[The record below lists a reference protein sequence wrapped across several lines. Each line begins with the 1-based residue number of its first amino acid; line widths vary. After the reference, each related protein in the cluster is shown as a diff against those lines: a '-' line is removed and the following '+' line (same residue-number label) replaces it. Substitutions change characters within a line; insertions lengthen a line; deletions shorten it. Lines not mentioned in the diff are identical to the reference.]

1 MNQDE
6 KYEIETARDYVVSKS
21 NVLVQKNRYNL
32 SVQEQ
37 KTIAFICSMIK
48 PVEVLDKINSVPY
61 QLEYEFDI
69 RKYCQI
75 CNIDYNNGKNYADIK
90 SILKGLSDKSMWV
103 TFDEKPDEEVL
114 CRWLAKVRTN
124 KRSGIA
130 HIKLDE
136 DLVPY
141 LFDLKNRFT
150 SYGLRNILCMKSQY
164 SIRLYELLKSYKI
177 QVKKTFTIE
186 EFKKLLM
193 IEDIKSYNRFP
204 DLRRYVL
211 EPAMKEINE
220 YTDIDVSYREILK
233 GRKVI
238 KLEFHIKDKE
248 QLFAYAAYRK
258 NCNILNLDVDE

>member
-1 MNQDE
+1 MNRDE
-6 KYEIETARDYVVSKS
+6 IVEIEKARDYVVSKS
-21 NVLVQKNRYNL
+21 NILVQKNRYNL
-32 SVQEQ
+32 SVPEQ
-37 KTIAFICSMIK
+37 RTIAFICSMIK
-48 PVEVLDKINSVPY
+48 PIEVMDRINNVPY

-75 CNIDYNNGKNYADIK
+75 CNIDYDSGKNYADIK
-90 SILKGLSDKSMWV
+90 AILKGLSDKSMWV
-103 TFDEKPDEEVL
+103 TFDDNPEEEVL

-150 SYGLRNILCMKSQY
+150 SYGLRNILCMRSQY

-177 QVKKTFTIE
+177 QKTKTFTIE
-186 EFKKLLM
+186 EFKKMLM

-204 DLRRYVL
+204 SLKQKVL
-211 EPAMKEINE
+211 DPAMKEINE

-238 KLEFHIKDKE
+238 KLDFKIKDKE
-248 QLFAYAAYRK
+248 PLFKCAVYNK
-258 NCNILNLDVDE
+258 NCKILEVK

>member
-1 MNQDE
+1 MNKDE
-6 KYEIETARDYVVSKS
+6 IIEIEKARDYVVSKS
-21 NVLVQKNRYNL
+21 NVLVQKSRYNL
-32 SVQEQ
+32 SVPEQ
-37 KTIAFICSMIK
+37 RTIAFICSMIK
-48 PVEVLDKINSVPY
+48 PIEVMDRINNVPY

-75 CNIDYNNGKNYADIK
+75 CNIDYDSGKNYADIK
-90 SILKGLSDKSMWV
+90 AILKGLSDKSMWI
-103 TFDEKPDEEVL
+103 TFENNPNEEVL

-141 LFDLKNRFT
+141 LFDLQSRFT

-177 QVKKTFTIE
+177 QKTKTLTVE
-186 EFKKLLM
+186 EFKKMLM

-211 EPAMKEINE
+211 EPAIKEINE

-238 KLEFHIKDKE
+238 KLDFKINEKE
-248 QLFAYAAYRK
+248 PLLKCAVYNK
-258 NCNILNLDVDE
+258 NCENLKIK

>member
-1 MNQDE
+1 
-6 KYEIETARDYVVSKS
+6 
-21 NVLVQKNRYNL
+21 
-32 SVQEQ
+32 
-37 KTIAFICSMIK
+37 MIK

-141 LFDLKNRFT
+141 LFDLK
-150 SYGLRNILCMKSQY
+150 
-164 SIRLYELLKSYKI
+164 
-177 QVKKTFTIE
+177 
-186 EFKKLLM
+186 
-193 IEDIKSYNRFP
+193 
-204 DLRRYVL
+204 
-211 EPAMKEINE
+211 INSRHM
-220 YTDIDVSYREILK
+220 D
-233 GRKVI
+233 
-238 KLEFHIKDKE
+238 
-248 QLFAYAAYRK
+248 
-258 NCNILNLDVDE
+258 

>member
-1 MNQDE
+1 
-6 KYEIETARDYVVSKS
+6 
-21 NVLVQKNRYNL
+21 
-32 SVQEQ
+32 
-37 KTIAFICSMIK
+37 
-48 PVEVLDKINSVPY
+48 
-61 QLEYEFDI
+61 
-69 RKYCQI
+69 
-75 CNIDYNNGKNYADIK
+75 
-90 SILKGLSDKSMWV
+90 MWV
-103 TFDEKPDEEVL
+103 TFDDKPDEEVL

-177 QVKKTFTIE
+177 QVTKTFTIE

-204 DLRRYVL
+204 DLRRKVL

-220 YTDIDVSYREILK
+220 YTDIDVTYREILK

-248 QLFAYAAYRK
+248 QLLAYAAYRK
-258 NCNILNLDVDE
+258 TCNILNLDMDE